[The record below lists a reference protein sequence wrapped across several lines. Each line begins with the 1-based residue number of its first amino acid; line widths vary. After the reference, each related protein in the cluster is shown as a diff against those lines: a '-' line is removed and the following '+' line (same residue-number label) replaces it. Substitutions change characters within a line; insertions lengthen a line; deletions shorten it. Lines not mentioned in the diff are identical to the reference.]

1 MDEIRGILEAMGG
14 KLGDLA
20 NGEAV
25 VGSPIQLGAV
35 TVYPI
40 SRVSMFLAAG
50 GGEGENIEMR
60 TKMKGL
66 NGEQPDS
73 GKGGGA
79 GGGARARPVA
89 VLVMSEDGV
98 SLLPIPDAKGK
109 LDRLL
114 EKIPELI
121 ERIKPTREGSCC

>member
-1 MDEIRGILEAMGG
+1 MDQIREILESVSG
-14 KLGDLA
+14 KLGEMA
-20 NGEAV
+20 GGEVV

-50 GGEGENIEMR
+50 GGEGQNIEMR
-60 TKMKGL
+60 TKMRALDGQ
-66 NGEQPDS
+66 QPDS
-73 GKGGGA
+73 GKGGGS

-89 VLVMSEDGV
+89 VLIMSEDGV
-98 SLLPIPDAKGK
+98 NVLPIPDAKGK

-114 EKIPELI
+114 EKIPDLI
-121 ERIKPTREGSCC
+121 DRIKPAREGSGC